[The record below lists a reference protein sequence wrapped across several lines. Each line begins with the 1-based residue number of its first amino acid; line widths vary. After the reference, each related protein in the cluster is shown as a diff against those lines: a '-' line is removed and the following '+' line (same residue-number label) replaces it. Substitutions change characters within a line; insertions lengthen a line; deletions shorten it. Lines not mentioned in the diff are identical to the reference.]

1 MLSLGSRIFCLLL
14 TFVCNYSA
22 MENLIQIHQTLI
34 DNHGKTIKRELI
46 NEIDWTDRMIC
57 IKGFR
62 GVGKTTF
69 LLDLIREKYP
79 DDKSCLYV
87 NLNNFYFARRKL
99 FNFADEFYKKG
110 GKILFLDQIHKYP
123 DWVVELRACYDSF
136 PELKIVF
143 SASPVLRV
151 IEGNEILKGIVKVY
165 HLEGLS
171 FREFLNYKGNYT
183 FRSCDLDELTTNH
196 VSIAAEI
203 TSQVKPLAYFNE
215 YLQTGF
221 YPYFLNDPFFY
232 SESLLKH
239 VNLALE
245 IDVTY
250 LNQIELKYLPK
261 LRKLLQIVCS
271 QAPFSPNVSKMSH
284 DVETSRATIMNYLRY
299 LKNARLVNL
308 LFMNGDEDLLKKPEL
323 VYAHDTNILY
333 AIGPDNVNNRNL
345 RTTFFYNQVGYQHE
359 IEYSKV
365 ADFRVDGK
373 YDFSVGGKYTLPADE
388 KCFAAADMI
397 EEGKGKVIPLWLF
410 GFLY

>member
-1 MLSLGSRIFCLLL
+1 MD
-14 TFVCNYSA
+14 
-22 MENLIQIHQTLI
+22 NLIQIHHTLI
-34 DNHGKTIKRELI
+34 ENQGNTIRRELI
-46 NEIDWTDRMIC
+46 NEIDWTQRMIC

-69 LLDLIREKYP
+69 LLDLIREKCP

-87 NLNNFYFARRKL
+87 NLNNFYFTKRKI

-110 GKILFLDQIHKYP
+110 GKILILDQIHKYP
-123 DWVVELRACYDSF
+123 EWAVELRACYDSF
-136 PELKIVF
+136 PDLKIIF

-151 IEGNEILKGIVKVY
+151 IEGNEKLKGIVKVY

-171 FREFLNYKGNYT
+171 FREFLNFKGNFH
-183 FRSCDLDELTTNH
+183 FRRYSLDELMVNH
-196 VSIAAEI
+196 VTISGEI
-203 TSQVKPLAYFNE
+203 TAQVKPLAYFNE

-221 YPYFLNDPFFY
+221 YPYFLNDHSFY

-271 QAPFSPNVSKMSH
+271 QVPFCPNVSKMSQ

-308 LFMNGDEDLLKKPEL
+308 LFSNGDEGQLKKPDL

-333 AIGPDNVNNRNL
+333 AVGPDNVNNRNL
-345 RTTFFYNQVGYQHE
+345 RTTFFYNQVGYKYDVKHSD
-359 IEYSKV
+359 I
-365 ADFRVDGK
+365 ADFKVDGK
-373 YDFSVGGKYTLPADE
+373 YDFLIGGKYTLPADE
-388 KCFAAADMI
+388 KCYAAADMI
-397 EEGKGKVIPLWLF
+397 EEGRGNVIPLWLF